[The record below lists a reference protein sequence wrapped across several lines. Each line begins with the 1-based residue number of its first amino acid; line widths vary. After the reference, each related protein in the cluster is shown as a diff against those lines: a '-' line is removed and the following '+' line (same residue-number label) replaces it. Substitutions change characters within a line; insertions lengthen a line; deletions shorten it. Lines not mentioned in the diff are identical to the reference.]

1 MTAFPTVAPSLRCT
15 GRTDFL
21 LTLLSRDAAFIR
33 AADLAGVDRIGI
45 DIERLGKRERQGHI
59 ANARISDHELA
70 DLQAVTANVRRAEIF
85 IRLNSFHPG
94 TRDEIERALSL
105 GAHVLM
111 LPYFT
116 TAYEAAAFVDGVAG
130 RAVVMLLLETAAA
143 AARLHDILAV
153 PGVSE
158 IMVGL
163 NDLHQ
168 TLGLANHFEILT
180 SDLMVAIARQVRDAG
195 LRFGFG
201 GVGRPGDISLPIPSD
216 LVLAQYPRLG
226 GTSAWIARSFFKPGD
241 DPQDFAAEIARLRAA
256 IDHWFQQPPSV
267 LADQYAELR
276 RRAAALKRTNR

>member
-1 MTAFPTVAPSLRCT
+1 MTALPTGAPSFRRT

-21 LTLLSRDAAFIR
+21 LTLLSRDPAVIR

-85 IRLNSFHPG
+85 IRINPFHTG
-94 TRDEIERALSL
+94 TADEVERALAL
-105 GAHVLM
+105 GGRVLM

-116 TAYEAAAFVDGVAG
+116 TAYEAAAFVDAVAG
-130 RAVVMLLLETAAA
+130 RATVMLLLETAAA
-143 AARLHDILAV
+143 AARLHEILAV
-153 PGVSE
+153 AGVSE

-201 GVGRPGDISLPIPSD
+201 GVGRPGDISLPIPAD

-226 GTSAWIARSFFKPGD
+226 GSSAWIARSFFKPGD
-241 DPQDFAAEIARLRAA
+241 APEDLAVEIARLRAA
-256 IDHWFQQPPSV
+256 LDYWFEQPNSV
-267 LADQYAELR
+267 LAEQYAELR
-276 RRAAALKRTNR
+276 RRAAALPRTRR